1 MKYKHFKLLKN
12 KIFKKSSKEGVIS
25 VKKKT
30 DSLYILL
37 KNDENDI
44 FVEEIDKNDNVRGKS
59 LDNFRLEYRNSISLN
74 KDDLQR
80 YSLVI
85 HYFYKSRDIEYT
97 SIYSL
102 FFGYYLRFDKMRIGL
117 VGCLERIGQTIYD
130 RNKNNFITL
139 KRIDF
144 LKLAI
149 NKSLNKKVG
158 SSNSVICLA
167 DIITASHTISVWSSS
182 RHQELCNEY
191 ILIAQS
197 LVDSG
202 ELEKIDPNSYS
213 ITGKALKTISD
224 YEVEER
230 RHGDM
235 MLVSRVMLFVT
246 AILALFT
253 ILDFMFKK

>member
-25 VKKKT
+25 VNKKT
-30 DSLYILL
+30 DSLYIRL

-85 HYFYKSRDIEYT
+85 NYSYKSRDIEYT

-117 VGCLERIGQTIYD
+117 VGCLERIAQTIYD

-139 KRIDF
+139 KRIGF
-144 LKLAI
+144 I
-149 NKSLNKKVG
+149 HFKV
-158 SSNSVICLA
+158 
-167 DIITASHTISVWSSS
+167 D
-182 RHQELCNEY
+182 
-191 ILIAQS
+191 
-197 LVDSG
+197 
-202 ELEKIDPNSYS
+202 
-213 ITGKALKTISD
+213 
-224 YEVEER
+224 
-230 RHGDM
+230 
-235 MLVSRVMLFVT
+235 
-246 AILALFT
+246 
-253 ILDFMFKK
+253 